1 MTANVFRKAEWPY
14 PVYKSFIVPYWEN
27 GTLSVREL
35 SEKDVEEWGKTL
47 KLAKDFI
54 TRAVNALEV
63 RGEARLELVADL
75 LVLFLKVPLLR
86 EPISLLPSPLK
97 AYLAWRLV
105 SETRLKEFRDNP
117 IEFASHLYMIYREF
131 RPQLEEL
138 LKIVE
143 GARERVERCW
153 FHLPADTRPVA
164 NCAGLIPHLL
174 TTSALSWALAVQR
187 GLGRREAA
195 LVRLSAL
202 LHDVGKP
209 FAPKEHVARSAE
221 IAEWFT
227 DFLDP
232 EEREEIVRLVR
243 DHHRGEK
250 EGGRIIREAD
260 RLSSATDRI
269 SGYLQEIVSGR
280 LGRKPEVQELE
291 GWDFWVELE
300 RSSPGSIRSLSEEFV
315 EKVRRDTGEGGNLFV
330 RTLPLPPGYYYA
342 PVEGIWFGCVDLG
355 GIQRFIR
362 TPTELKA
369 VAAASYVIETA
380 VLVHVPAF
388 IQQELQ
394 RRAWFPMEAFLYS
407 GGGNLYF
414 VFPEVLKGEIEG
426 AVKKYT
432 GVLAREKIPLELRM
446 VTAQFLAFFPD
457 LLESMAREMGLQK
470 ISSREEA
477 RVERGDAKKCKCC
490 FTRIAEVEDYCKVCN
505 DLIKLGDEFHFKER
519 WETKIFLPGEGLG
532 SPKEIFKSE
541 WKDASVKLME
551 IIAGHDLEEIR
562 RGVEQRNYAVLKVD
576 GVCMGAFMA
585 SAISITDACE
595 RSARIDISLKRAFE
609 DSAREL
615 YTALS
620 GKDGQEAR
628 KAIARLELGLLY
640 MGGDDSLALMSSW
653 YAPIFTH
660 SLVSRFR
667 TYMGEVRGLSA
678 GLAAGGAK
686 APVWSLIDAADEL
699 EREAKSRTREKVSR
713 GAICYDVCEVPL
725 SSTAVRYRRKELEG
739 KKMTLQPFVVENGGR
754 LGEILQKLSGGG
766 SHGDW
771 YRWALDTSRE
781 DREDNKVKKLAKRV
795 RRCIKE
801 AVEAAK
807 RILGGGADE
816 ELLNEVSKLY
826 MRRQQIRLKN
836 REEWRMA
843 VDACAE
849 GWGKAAFGD
858 VELLIKFALG
868 GIA

>member
-1 MTANVFRKAEWPY
+1 MTANVFWKAEWPY

-47 KLAKDFI
+47 ELAKDFI
-54 TRAVNALEV
+54 TRAVNALEI
-63 RGEARLELVADL
+63 RGEARLELVADS

-97 AYLAWRLV
+97 AYLAWRLELE
-105 SETRLKEFRDNP
+105 SRLREFRDNP
-117 IEFASHLYMIYREF
+117 IEFASYLYTIYREF
-131 RPQLEEL
+131 RPRLEEL

-143 GARERVERCW
+143 EAMEKVERCW

-174 TTSALSWALAVQR
+174 TTSALSWALAIQR
-187 GLGRREAA
+187 GLGRKEAA
-195 LVRLSAL
+195 LIRLSAL

-227 DFLDP
+227 DFLEP
-232 EEREEIVRLVR
+232 GEREEIVKFVR
-243 DHHRGEK
+243 DHHRAET
-250 EGGRIIREAD
+250 EEGRIIREAD

-280 LGRKPEVQELE
+280 LDRKPEIQELE
-291 GWDFWVELE
+291 DWDFWVELE
-300 RSSPGSIRSLSEEFV
+300 RNSPGSIRSLSEEFV
-315 EKVRRDTGEGGNLFV
+315 EKVRRDTEEGGNLFV
-330 RTLPLPPGYYYA
+330 RTLPPPPGYVYGQ
-342 PVEGIWFGCVDLG
+342 VKGIGFGCVDLG
-355 GIQRFIR
+355 GIQKFIR

-380 VLVHVPAF
+380 VWVHVPAF
-388 IQQELQ
+388 IQRELQ
-394 RRAWFPMEAFLYS
+394 RRVWFPMEAFLYS

-414 VFPEVLKGEIEG
+414 VFPEVLRGEIEG

-432 GVLAREKIPLELRM
+432 SILAKEKIPLELRM
-446 VTAQFLAFFPD
+446 VAAPFLAFFPD
-457 LLESMAREMGLQK
+457 LLEGIARGMGFQK
-470 ISSREEA
+470 ISPPGETE
-477 RVERGDAKKCKCC
+477 VERGDVKKCRCC
-490 FTRIAEVEDYCKVCN
+490 FTRIAEDGDYCKICYE
-505 DLIKLGDEFHFKER
+505 LIKLGVDFHFKAR
-519 WETKIFLPGEGLG
+519 WETGISLLKGEPNSPAQIFG
-532 SPKEIFKSE
+532 SWE
-541 WKDASVKLME
+541 DASAKLME

-620 GKDGQEAR
+620 GKDEREAR

-667 TYMGEVRGLSA
+667 TYMGKVRGLSA
-678 GLAAGGAK
+678 GLAAGSAK

-699 EREAKSRTREKVSR
+699 EREAKSRTRERVSR

-725 SSTAVRYRRKELEG
+725 SSTAVRYRRKELEER
-739 KKMTLQPFVVENGGR
+739 KMTLQPFVVENGGR

-801 AVEAAK
+801 SVESAK
-807 RILGGGADE
+807 RILGEGAGE

-836 REEWRMA
+836 GEEWRMA

-849 GWGKAAFGD
+849 RWGKAAFGD

-868 GIA
+868 GVA